1 MGKTI
6 ESKVSETILQK
17 PEIVK
22 IGDETFEVAPPS
34 TATMILLSE
43 AISKLPQIKLDEDRI
58 LTEVLAIAKDCDA
71 LGEIGAILILGA
83 KRINEKVT
91 KKQFFGLKRKEVSE
105 FERLKEKILSELEP
119 KALNEMIAKILKG
132 MQIGDFF
139 GLTTSLLEVNLLRQK
154 REVETTA
161 FGQ

>member
-1 MGKTI
+1 MHMEKTI
-6 ESKVSETILQK
+6 ESKVSEAILQK

-43 AISKLPQIKLDEDRI
+43 AISKLPQVKLDEDHI
-58 LTEVLAIAKDCDA
+58 LAEVLAIAKDCNA

-83 KRINEKVT
+83 KRINEKR
-91 KKQFFGLKRKEVSE
+91 FCRILRKSVSE
-105 FERLKEKILSELEP
+105 KERLEKKILQELQP
-119 KALNEMIAKILKG
+119 KELNELIAKILKG

-154 REVETTA
+154 REVVTTA
-161 FGQ
+161 YGQ

>member
-1 MGKTI
+1 MHMEKTI
-6 ESKVSETILQK
+6 ESKVSEAILQK

-43 AISKLPQIKLDEDRI
+43 AISKLPQVKLDEDHI
-58 LTEVLAIAKDCDA
+58 LAEVLAIAKDCNA

-83 KRINEKVT
+83 KRINEKR
-91 KKQFFGLKRKEVSE
+91 FCRIWRKSVSE
-105 FERLKEKILSELEP
+105 KERLEKKILQELQP
-119 KALNEMIAKILKG
+119 KELNELIAKILKG

-154 REVETTA
+154 REVGTTA
-161 FGQ
+161 YGQ

>member
-83 KRINEKVT
+83 KRINEKR
-91 KKQFFGLKRKEVSE
+91 FCRIWRKSVSE
-105 FERLKEKILSELEP
+105 KERLEKKILQELQP
-119 KALNEMIAKILKG
+119 KELNELIAKILKG

-154 REVETTA
+154 REVGTTA
-161 FGQ
+161 YGQ